1 MAASYIA
8 PWTGKQ
14 VIVELAAPPHE
25 RIQGTIADLVPQSH
39 LGLENA
45 YYLSS
50 GQMLLHLTIASSN
63 IRDLQIISSAATEA
77 PHSRQNSA
85 YTIPSYASPATLQ
98 QPSAPLPFHD
108 PAIISMNER
117 PEKIVAQDENI
128 QPAAYGNTA
137 RQRNS
142 VVIMNPADRM
152 TFSSPDQTDTTT
164 TPGPVAELQAPVNEP
179 GRLDTTDDDE
189 VLGTPTAET
198 PQAAALKGK
207 SNRSRNRKKGRNGQ
221 QEVNGA
227 QDSRTK
233 ATTQGKGWRQTP
245 ILESTNSFQPFASL
259 RKSQNRRG
267 LAGPNGENGWASED
281 VTDVQEAGDF
291 DFEGGLAKFD
301 KRTIFNEMQKQDE
314 VDESLRLVGHNRLP
328 RPKPGTAGGK
338 NLHYSE
344 NVLDLPSGSGQRM
357 KETPDDF
364 WKSEADDGILRHDG
378 ERLSGREGGSGRT
391 SRLRGDSRMSTSRRS
406 QSRKASGTATI
417 GGAGSLPIRVNSSL
431 ATHSAGQGL
440 YAVPSNRKVETV
452 THLQMLVVEN
462 VAQNDFELTDE
473 LMAEN
478 AGRSIAEVAMKA
490 LQDPAMKLRK
500 DSVSNSQVPTIAVLA
515 GNNKS
520 GIRAVAAGRH
530 LRNRGI
536 NVLITVVGI
545 EREKDLLDDL
555 RKQIRLFRNFGG
567 SVTTSAGLYEQLT
580 KPTDS
585 LSSSPQ
591 ASVTLIID
599 ALLGLTISF
608 EELRK
613 SEQATTY
620 ELMQWANRNEAFVMA
635 VDIPSGIEPSS
646 GKVNVIDGAKLYVHP
661 RYVVAL
667 GVPKQGLLRAIEMG
681 DESGDVFM
689 VDEWKLYLADIGLG
703 ALVWRKA
710 GTKIR
715 KGVDFDGN
723 GVLELRYQP
732 PVLA

>member
-1 MAASYIA
+1 M
-8 PWTGKQ
+8 
-14 VIVELAAPPHE
+14 
-25 RIQGTIADLVPQSH
+25 
-39 LGLENA
+39 
-45 YYLSS
+45 
-50 GQMLLHLTIASSN
+50 HLTIASSN
-63 IRDLQIISSAATEA
+63 IRDLQILPA
-77 PHSRQNSA
+77 PANEVQHSRQNSA
-85 YTIPSYASPATLQ
+85 FTIPSYTSPGPIQ
-98 QPSAPLPFHD
+98 QQQQQQGGPQPFHD
-108 PAIISMNER
+108 PAIISMNGRAER
-117 PEKIVAQDENI
+117 RATQDENTR
-128 QPAAYGNTA
+128 PVYATA
-137 RQRNS
+137 GKQRSS
-142 VVIMNPADRM
+142 VVIINPADRL

-164 TPGPVAELQAPVNEP
+164 TPGPAAELQAAPVDP

-189 VLGTPTAET
+189 MLGTPTAET
-198 PQAAALKGK
+198 PQAVSKKGK
-207 SNRSRNRKKGRNGQ
+207 SNRNRNRKKGKNGH
-221 QEVNGA
+221 QETNGA
-227 QDSRTK
+227 QEARAQTS
-233 ATTQGKGWRQTP
+233 TQGKGWRQTP
-245 ILESTNSFQPFASL
+245 ILESTSSFQPFAAL
-259 RKSQNRRG
+259 RKGQKGRG
-267 LAGPNGENGWASED
+267 GLGPNGENGWASED

-291 DFEGGLAKFD
+291 DFEGSLAKFD
-301 KRTIFNEMQKQDE
+301 KRTIFNEMQQQDD

-328 RPKPGTAGGK
+328 KAKPGTAGGK

-344 NVLDLPSGSGQRM
+344 NVLDGASGSGSRL
-357 KETPDDF
+357 KEPLDDF
-364 WKSEADDGILRHDG
+364 WKSEAEVGGLAHEG
-378 ERLSGREGGSGRT
+378 ERNSGREGGSGRT

-406 QSRKASGTATI
+406 QSRKASGVAMMSSTA
-417 GGAGSLPIRVNSSL
+417 SLPIRVNSSVSAFAARSLTRAHAKTSQL
-431 ATHSAGQGL
+431 ATHSSGQGL
-440 YAVPSNRKVETV
+440 YAVPSGRRIETV

-462 VAQNDFELTDE
+462 VAQNDFELTEE

-478 AGRSIAEVAMKA
+478 AGRSIADVAMRA

-500 DSVSNSQVPTIAVLA
+500 DSISSSQVPTIAVLA

-530 LRNRGI
+530 LRNRGL
-536 NVLITVVGI
+536 NVLVTVVGI

-567 SVTTSAGLYEQLT
+567 SVSTSSGLYEQLV

-585 LSSSPQ
+585 LSSSGQ

-681 DESGDVFM
+681 DDQGDVFM